1 MTTIGCVEPDVIT
14 IEKNIPV
21 PDLRQSSG
29 GYRYRFLGNMEVGD
43 SFTINGNTP
52 NYSPKGVRSY
62 LYGRHTVKNS
72 NRKYTIRTTS
82 GHHSKPVAIR
92 VWRIK

>member
-1 MTTIGCVEPDVIT
+1 MTTIRYNEPDVIT
-14 IEKNIPV
+14 IEKDIPI

-29 GYRYRFLGNMEVGD
+29 GYRYKFLNSMDVGD

-62 LYGRHTVKNS
+62 LYGRHNVKNG

-82 GHHSKPVAIR
+82 GHHSKPIAIR